1 MEKKTRSKYVLVI
14 DFSVCFLS
22 SKLGAFVYWKIYI
35 AQKILCKFVFSE
47 KDVLPV
53 FHGFFFC
60 KHLYCNH
67 FVTFSVVDK
76 ELTFF
81 TSYKNCFVLKNFKV
95 RPFFKAK
102 QASSLCYETTNNRFI
117 LIDLF
122 KININTHDILYLK
135 MKISYIMQFLKN
147 KNK

>member
-1 MEKKTRSKYVLVI
+1 MSKTWRKNEVKICSSNWFQCMFLVFETWRFCLLKNI
-14 DFSVCFLS
+14 HCTKNSLQVCFLWERCIT
-22 SKLGAFVYWKIYI
+22 GIPWV
-35 AQKILCKFVFSE
+35 
-47 KDVLPV
+47 
-53 FHGFFFC
+53 FFC

-117 LIDLF
+117 LIF
-122 KININTHDILYLK
+122 KCIRLST
-135 MKISYIMQFLKN
+135 
-147 KNK
+147 

>member
-1 MEKKTRSKYVLVI
+1 MSKTWRKKTRSKYVLVI

-47 KDVLPV
+47 KDVLFHVV
-53 FHGFFFC
+53 FFG

-76 ELTFF
+76 ELKFF
-81 TSYKNCFVLKNFKV
+81 TSYKNCFVMKNFKV
-95 RPFFKAK
+95 RPSFKAE
-102 QASSLCYETTNNRFI
+102 QASSLFYETTNNTFI
-117 LIDLF
+117 LIF
-122 KININTHDILYLK
+122 KCIRLST
-135 MKISYIMQFLKN
+135 
-147 KNK
+147 

>member
-1 MEKKTRSKYVLVI
+1 MEEKTRSKYVLVI

-47 KDVLPV
+47 KDVLFHV
-53 FHGFFFC
+53 FFLG

-76 ELTFF
+76 ELKFF
-81 TSYKNCFVLKNFKV
+81 YKLQELFCVEKFQGEAIFQGWTSKFSVLW
-95 RPFFKAK
+95 
-102 QASSLCYETTNNRFI
+102 NNER
-117 LIDLF
+117 
-122 KININTHDILYLK
+122 
-135 MKISYIMQFLKN
+135 
-147 KNK
+147 